1 MLMFAAVSVFIFR
14 VTTVAYAVKTAL
26 KFTKRYVSFHD
37 AAYYEIVFSNIIAA
51 SITMFVLK
59 TFNLLYL
66 SKRAL
71 LQTSTLKRNMIYII
85 FYAACIVYTV
95 ILVVVGM
102 TSVYG
107 ASCRHYCSLSTSL
120 MNTINILLLKS
131 NLQNMGCVME
141 PASTD
146 LVFHSAV
153 VFVLLSWMLLLIFA
167 LIKITSLSALHDSH
181 FAEKTEFIDFVF
193 SRLLL
198 MLGFWNMTQYSE
210 HMMSTKH

>member
-1 MLMFAAVSVFIFR
+1 MRDAFTIACEICYLLLTILYINRAVRSFLSVRSHLRRYFVSVWTYVDWVIIMLMFAAVSVLIFR

-26 KFTKRYVSFHD
+26 KFTKRYMSFHD

-51 SITMFVLK
+51 MFVLK

-85 FYAACIVYTV
+85 FYAACIVCTV

-107 ASCRHYCSLSTSL
+107 ASCRHYSSLSTSL

-131 NLQNMGCVME
+131 N
-141 PASTD
+141 
-146 LVFHSAV
+146 
-153 VFVLLSWMLLLIFA
+153 
-167 LIKITSLSALHDSH
+167 
-181 FAEKTEFIDFVF
+181 
-193 SRLLL
+193 
-198 MLGFWNMTQYSE
+198 
-210 HMMSTKH
+210 